1 MRWLKLTRL
10 LPLKRGNCSLDKNTF
25 SETRETQS
33 IDTPKLQRSVGLLGA
48 VMMGLGSIVGTG
60 VFVSIAIGVSIA
72 GPWTL
77 LAIALASITAIC
89 NGLSSAQLAANHP
102 VSGGTYEYGHR
113 WCSAR
118 IGFIAGWMFMFA
130 KSASAA
136 AAALGFSGY
145 LLHLF
150 DMNDRSWIVPVALLA
165 VGLVTV
171 ITLVG
176 IRRSSLANTLIVSVT
191 LAALAFFVI
200 AGLPSAWAAAWTR
213 NVAAADSTIDW
224 WSRSSFS
231 IKDILH
237 VTALMFVAY
246 TGYGRIATLGEEIK
260 DPRRNIP
267 RAIIVTLLVSMVL
280 YVSVG
285 FVVAFS
291 NQQIFS
297 RLSDTAALHQIAN
310 EFGVPGAGQVL
321 AIGAITAMLGV
332 LLNLVL
338 GLSRVLL
345 AMGRRAEM
353 PQQTALISEGSG
365 VPWLATLIVAV
376 IIGGIVLVGDIRI
389 AWSFSAFAVLIY
401 YSITNLCVLRMKPAE
416 RIFPVW
422 PAWIGL
428 TSCLFLAFWVEPIVW
443 GNGLALIAVGLLWQR
458 AAMRLKHHP
467 KS

>member
-1 MRWLKLTRL
+1 
-10 LPLKRGNCSLDKNTF
+10 
-25 SETRETQS
+25 
-33 IDTPKLQRSVGLLGA
+33 
-48 VMMGLGSIVGTG
+48 MGLGSIVGTG

-72 GPWTL
+72 GVWTL

-113 WCSAR
+113 WCSAQ

-136 AAALGFSGY
+136 AAALGFSDY
-145 LLHLF
+145 LLHLIGV
-150 DMNDRSWIVPVALLA
+150 NDRSWLVPAALLA
-165 VGLVTV
+165 VGLVTG
-171 ITLVG
+171 ITLIG
-176 IRRSSLANTLIVSVT
+176 IRRSSLVNTMIVSVT

-200 AGLPSAWAAAWTR
+200 IGFPTAWTAVW
-213 NVAAADSTIDW
+213 NTEVNAAGPTIDW
-224 WSRSSFS
+224 WSRSTFS

-246 TGYGRIATLGEEIK
+246 TGYGRIATLGEEIQN
-260 DPRRNIP
+260 PRRNIP

-280 YVSVG
+280 YIAVG

-291 NQQIFS
+291 NHPS
-297 RLSDTAALHQIAN
+297 LSKFEDTAALHSIAN
-310 EFGVPGAGQVL
+310 NFGVSGVGSVL
-321 AIGAITAMLGV
+321 AVGAITAMLGV

-353 PQQTALISEGSG
+353 PTQTALISENAG
-365 VPWLATLIVAV
+365 VPWVATLIVAA
-376 IIGGIVLVGDIRI
+376 IISGIVLIGDIRI

-401 YSITNLCVLRMKPAE
+401 YSITNLCVLRMDPAE
-416 RIFPVW
+416 RIFPIW

-428 TSCLFLAFWVEPIVW
+428 TSCLFLAFWVEPMVW
-443 GNGLALIAVGLLWQR
+443 GNGLALIALGLLWQR
-458 AAMRLKHHP
+458 AAVRLKGGM
-467 KS
+467 KNEE

>member
-1 MRWLKLTRL
+1 
-10 LPLKRGNCSLDKNTF
+10 
-25 SETRETQS
+25 
-33 IDTPKLQRSVGLLGA
+33 
-48 VMMGLGSIVGTG
+48 MGLGSILGTG

-72 GPWTL
+72 GGWTL
-77 LAIALASITAIC
+77 LAIALASVTAIC

-113 WCSAR
+113 WCSPH

-145 LLHLF
+145 LLQLIG
-150 DMNDRSWIVPVALLA
+150 MSDRSWLVPVALLA
-165 VGLVTV
+165 VGLVTT
-171 ITLVG
+171 ITLIG
-176 IRRSSLANTLIVSVT
+176 IRRSSLANSLIVAVT
-191 LAALAFFVI
+191 LASLVFFVI
-200 AGLPSAWAAAWTR
+200 AGFPSAWAAVWNRDMTELAPK
-213 NVAAADSTIDW
+213 VDW
-224 WSRSSFS
+224 WSRTDFS
-231 IKDILH
+231 ISDILQ

-260 DPRRNIP
+260 NPRRNIP
-267 RAIIVTLLVSMVL
+267 RAIIATLVVSMVL
-280 YVSVG
+280 YISVG
-285 FVVAFS
+285 FVVAFAS
-291 NQQIFS
+291 PQNFS
-297 RLSDTAALHQIAN
+297 KFEGTAALHLIAN
-310 EFGVPGAGQVL
+310 EFHVPGVGVVL

-345 AMGRRAEM
+345 AMGRRSEM
-353 PQQTALISEGSG
+353 PTQTALISQGPG
-365 VPWLATLIVAV
+365 VPWVATLFVAT

-401 YSITNLCVLRMKPAE
+401 YSITNLCVLRMDPSE
-416 RIFPVW
+416 RIFPIW

-443 GNGLALIAVGLLWQR
+443 GNGLALIAIGLLWQR
-458 AAMRLKHHP
+458 AAVRLNKN
-467 KS
+467 KQREA

>member
-1 MRWLKLTRL
+1 MD
-10 LPLKRGNCSLDKNTF
+10 NKNVSDADVTNAV
-25 SETRETQS
+25 TTAQ
-33 IDTPKLQRSVGLLGA
+33 LQRSVGLPGA
-48 VMMGLGSIVGTG
+48 VMMGLGSILGTG

-72 GPWTL
+72 GAWTL
-77 LAIALASITAIC
+77 LAIALASVTAIC

-145 LLHLF
+145 LLQLIGV
-150 DMNDRSWIVPVALLA
+150 NDRSWLVPTALLA
-165 VGLVTV
+165 VGAMTA
-171 ITLVG
+171 ITLIG
-176 IRRSSLANTLIVSVT
+176 IRRSSLANSLIVAVT
-191 LAALAFFVI
+191 LAALVFFVI
-200 AGLPSAWAAAWTR
+200 AGLPRAWD
-213 NVAAADSTIDW
+213 VASNSDVPITEAISW
-224 WSRSSFS
+224 WRGSDFS
-231 IKDILH
+231 IRDILQ

-260 DPRRNIP
+260 NPRRNIP
-267 RAIIVTLLVSMVL
+267 RAIIATLLISMLL

-285 FVVAFS
+285 FVIVFAS
-291 NQQIFS
+291 QQNFAKFEG
-297 RLSDTAALHQIAN
+297 TAALHLIAN
-310 EFGVPGAGQVL
+310 QFDVPAAGLVL
-321 AIGAITAMLGV
+321 AVGAITAMLGV

-345 AMGRRAEM
+345 AMGRRSEM
-353 PQQTALISEGSG
+353 PTQTALISEGPG
-365 VPWLATLIVAV
+365 VPWVATLIVAV

-401 YSITNLCVLRMKPAE
+401 YSITNLCVLRMDPTE
-416 RIFPVW
+416 RIFPIW

-428 TSCLFLAFWVEPIVW
+428 ASCLFLAFWVEPYVW
-443 GNGLALIAVGLLWQR
+443 GNGLALIAVGLLWHR
-458 AAMRLKHHP
+458 AAVRLKQHDA
-467 KS
+467 SS